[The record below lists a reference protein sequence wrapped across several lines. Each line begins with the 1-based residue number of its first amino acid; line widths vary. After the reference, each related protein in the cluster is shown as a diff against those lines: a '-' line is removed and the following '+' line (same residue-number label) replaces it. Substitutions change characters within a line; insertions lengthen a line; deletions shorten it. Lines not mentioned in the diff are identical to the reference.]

1 VPSFRKSK
9 YCRIRHLSVSRES
22 KLDGTHGI
30 TPKGR
35 ACFGNSSLL
44 QNSLEQYVIRRIV
57 DFALNNQLLV
67 LGFAALLFAGGIAA
81 FHDLPIEAYP
91 DVADNYVE
99 IITQWPGISAE
110 QIEQQVTIPLEIV
123 MNGIPHVVHLRSF
136 SLFGLSDI
144 KLIFDD
150 ESDNDWNR
158 ERVLERL
165 SQVTLPPNV
174 VPQMGT
180 DWSPVGQIYFFT
192 LHSTNPAYDPMELK
206 SIEDWVIE
214 KSFKA
219 VPNIVDVASFG
230 GPTREYQVR
239 VNPNK
244 LVSYG
249 LSLAQV
255 EQQLTNN
262 NANAGGSFI
271 EAGLQQIN
279 VRSIGLVN
287 RVQDIEQTVIVTK
300 NGTPIRVQDIA
311 VVSQGPKI
319 RLGQFAKAI
328 HREDGKIIDNDDV
341 VSGIV
346 LLRKGAAAD
355 MALQG
360 IHKKVEE
367 LNNYILPRG
376 VKIVPFIDRSDLV
389 HFTSHTVLH
398 NLTEG
403 MILVSIILF
412 LFLGNVR
419 GALIVAATIPF
430 SLLFASICLDLRH
443 IPANLLS
450 LGALDFGMVVDGAVV
465 MVENIV
471 RHLSHQN
478 GVKTARE
485 RISEASHEVQRPVFF
500 AIAIIIT
507 AYLPIFTLQR
517 VEGRLFHPMAWTVAF
532 ALLGALLFSILIAPV
547 LASFAFQ
554 KGAKEW
560 HNPILHFVIERYRI
574 AVRWAIRRR
583 TITVGACVLLV
594 AIANYLAFSGVI
606 GSEFLPH
613 LDEGALWVRGTLAP
627 STGPEEGIRAA
638 NQARIIFCSFPE
650 VPQCT
655 SQVGRPDDGTDTTG
669 FFNTEF
675 FVDLKP
681 KEVWRPVFHE
691 NKDELIAA
699 MQRELDK
706 IPGVVWGFSQPIEDN
721 MEEAVSGVK
730 GALATKIYGDDLKVL
745 EEKGDEIVNIMRHI
759 NGIEDLGVFR
769 VLGQP
774 NLNVTV
780 DRAAAARY
788 QINVADVQDAIQTAV
803 GGNALTQVLQGE
815 ARYDLTL
822 RYLPEYRDT
831 QEAIENIRLLSAS
844 GERVSLQQL
853 CRMSVTDGASEIYR
867 EGNRRYVAIKYS
879 VRGRDLGSTVE
890 EAIKKVNQEVKLPS
904 GYSLDWEGEYES
916 QKRANQRLLIV
927 LPITILLIF
936 VILYT
941 MFKSFKWALLILAN
955 IAIAPIG
962 GLLALLMT
970 GTNFSVSSGVG
981 FLALFGVSVQTGV
994 IMLEYINQLRARRYS
1009 IEDAAVE
1016 GAVLRLRPIMMTML
1030 VATLGLLPAALS
1042 HAIGSDSQRPFAIV
1056 IVGGLIAALVMSV
1069 FLLPTLYVWIASER
1083 DVLPT
1088 AEGTFEEGEHVD

>member
-1 VPSFRKSK
+1 M
-9 YCRIRHLSVSRES
+9 
-22 KLDGTHGI
+22 
-30 TPKGR
+30 
-35 ACFGNSSLL
+35 
-44 QNSLEQYVIRRIV
+44 IRRVV
-57 DFALNNQLLV
+57 DFALTNRLLV
-67 LGFAALLFAGGIAA
+67 LGLALILFAGGIVS
-81 FHDLPIEAYP
+81 FKRLPIEAYP

-110 QIEQQVTIPLEIV
+110 QIEQQVTIPLEVV
-123 MNGIPHVVHLRSF
+123 MNGIPNVVHLRSF
-136 SLFGLSDI
+136 SLFGLSDL

-150 ESDNDWNR
+150 DSDNDWNR

-174 VPQMGT
+174 TPQMGT

-192 LHSTNPAYDPMELK
+192 LRSTNPAYDAMELK
-206 SIEDWVIE
+206 SIEDWVVE
-214 KSFKA
+214 KSFKS
-219 VPNIVDVASFG
+219 VPNIVDVSSFG

-239 VNPNK
+239 VDPNK
-244 LVSYG
+244 LIAYG
-249 LSLAQV
+249 LSLAQI

-271 EAGLQQIN
+271 QEGLQQIN
-279 VRSIGLVN
+279 VRSVGLVD
-287 RVQDIEQTVIVTK
+287 RSQDIAETVILTK
-300 NGTPIRVQDIA
+300 NGTPLRVKDIA

-328 HREDGKIIDNDDV
+328 HRDDGKIIDNDDV

-355 MALQG
+355 AALEG
-360 IHKKVEE
+360 IHNKVDE
-367 LNNYILPRG
+367 LNTHILPPG
-376 VKIVPFIDRSDLV
+376 VKVVPFIDRRDLV

-403 MILVSIILF
+403 MILVSIVLF
-412 LFLGNVR
+412 LFLGNIR

-430 SLLFASICLDLRH
+430 SLLFASICLDLRQ

-471 RHLSHQN
+471 RHLGQTN
-478 GVKTARE
+478 GMKTPAE
-485 RISEASHEVQRPVFF
+485 KISDASHEVQRPVFY
-500 AIAIIIT
+500 AIGIIIT

-532 ALLGALLFSILIAPV
+532 ALLGALIFSIVIAPV
-547 LASFAFQ
+547 LASFAFA

-560 HNPILHFVIERYRI
+560 HNPVMQFLIDRYRV
-574 AVRWAIRRR
+574 AVRWAIRHRA
-583 TITVGACVLLV
+583 ITVGVVLIMV
-594 AIANYLAFSGVI
+594 AIGNFLAFSGAI

-613 LDEGALWVRGTLAP
+613 LGEGALWVRGTPA
-627 STGPEEGIRAA
+627 SRAGPDEGIRVA
-638 NQARIIFCSFPE
+638 NQARIVLCSFPE

-655 SQVGRPDDGTDTTG
+655 SQVGRPNDGTDTTG

-681 KEVWRPVFHE
+681 KEEWRSVFHE

-699 MQRELDK
+699 MDRELDK

-730 GALATKIYGDDLKVL
+730 GELATKVFGDDLRVL
-745 EEKGDEIVNIMRHI
+745 EEKADEIVGILSHVK
-759 NGIEDLGVFR
+759 GIEDLGVLR

-780 DRAAAARY
+780 DRDQAARY
-788 QINVADVQDAIQTAV
+788 QINVSDVQDAIQTAV

-815 ARYDLTL
+815 ARYDLVL
-822 RYLPEYRDT
+822 RYLPQYRNT
-831 QEAIENIRLLSAS
+831 KEAIENIRLLAPT
-844 GERVSLQQL
+844 GERVSLAQL
-853 CRMSVTDGASEIYR
+853 CKIAEQDGGSEIYR
-867 EGNRRYVAIKYS
+867 ENNQRYIAIKYS
-879 VRGRDLGSTVE
+879 VRGRDLGGAVE
-890 EAIKKVNQEVKLPS
+890 EAIKTVTEKVQLPR
-904 GYSLDWEGEYES
+904 GYHIGWEGEYDSE
-916 QKRANQRLLIV
+916 KRAEARLLIIV
-927 LPITILLIF
+927 PLTILLIF
-936 VILYT
+936 IILYT
-941 MFKSFKWALLILAN
+941 MFRSFKWATLILVN
-955 IAIAPIG
+955 IAVAPIG

-970 GTNFSVSSGVG
+970 GTHFSVSSGVG
-981 FLALFGVSVQTGV
+981 FLALFGVCVQTGV

-1056 IVGGLIAALVMSV
+1056 IVGGLIAALIMSV
-1069 FLLPTLYVWIASER
+1069 FLLPSLYVWVAR
-1083 DVLPT
+1083 DQDVLPDLEPGF
-1088 AEGTFEEGEHVD
+1088 EG